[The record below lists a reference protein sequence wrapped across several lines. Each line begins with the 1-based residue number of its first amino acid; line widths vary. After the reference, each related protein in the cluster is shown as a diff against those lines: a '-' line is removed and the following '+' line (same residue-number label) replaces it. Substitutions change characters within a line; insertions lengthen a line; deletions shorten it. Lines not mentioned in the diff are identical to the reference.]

1 MTTLTKLSSIISP
14 SFFDVHKCVRQHSY
28 THYILGGGRGSA
40 KSSFV
45 SIEIPLLIAI
55 NKDYNAAVF
64 RKVART
70 MRNTVYE
77 QYAWGIEML
86 GLSGKFDF
94 RISPMEMIYRPT
106 GQKIMF
112 FGIDDG
118 AKIKSIKARSGYI
131 AITHFEEADQFSG
144 MEEIRKVLQS
154 TMRGGN
160 KFYNFMSYNPPRS
173 RDNWINKEILIS
185 RKDRLIHQS
194 TYLDVPRE
202 WLGDAFFDEAEFLK
216 EIDPKAYEH
225 EYLGVPVGTGGNVF
239 DNVTIREITEHEI
252 KEYDNIHY
260 GIDWGWY
267 PDPTAYIAVHW
278 QPNQRRLF
286 LFDEFHG
293 CKLSNADIS
302 KNLTVHGVEYY
313 KDLIIADNSDK
324 KSIADLRSEGFNI
337 RKTEKGKGSRDYSFK
352 WLASLREIVIDPKR
366 CPLAAEEFLSYEYE
380 TTKDGEI
387 ISGFPDGNDHSIDA
401 TRYALN
407 PVWRRRGE

>member
-1 MTTLTKLSSIISP
+1 
-14 SFFDVHKCVRQHSY
+14 
-28 THYILGGGRGSA
+28 
-40 KSSFV
+40 
-45 SIEIPLLIAI
+45 
-55 NKDYNAAVF
+55 
-64 RKVART
+64 
-70 MRNTVYE
+70 
-77 QYAWGIEML
+77 
-86 GLSGKFDF
+86 
-94 RISPMEMIYRPT
+94 
-106 GQKIMF
+106 MF

-252 KEYDNIHY
+252 KSMITSTTVLTGA
-260 GIDWGWY
+260 GILI
-267 PDPTAYIAVHW
+267 PRHILRYI
-278 QPNQRRLF
+278 
-286 LFDEFHG
+286 
-293 CKLSNADIS
+293 
-302 KNLTVHGVEYY
+302 
-313 KDLIIADNSDK
+313 
-324 KSIADLRSEGFNI
+324 
-337 RKTEKGKGSRDYSFK
+337 GSR
-352 WLASLREIVIDPKR
+352 I
-366 CPLAAEEFLSYEYE
+366 
-380 TTKDGEI
+380 KDGCFYLT
-387 ISGFPDGNDHSIDA
+387 SFTVANYL
-401 TRYALN
+401 TRIFAKI
-407 PVWRRRGE
+407 